1 MGNNGGKYN
10 INKIKKIF
18 TWEEKPTKR
27 KIMGGMKAITKK
39 GENKIFKYN
48 TQLVSIT
55 DLIFGDRIICTVGYL
70 CKQQKPCM
78 VRK

>member
-10 INKIKKIF
+10 INKKIF

-39 GENKIFKYN
+39 
-48 TQLVSIT
+48 
-55 DLIFGDRIICTVGYL
+55 R
-70 CKQQKPCM
+70 KQNL
-78 VRK
+78 

>member
-10 INKIKKIF
+10 INKKNLYMGGKTNQKKNNGRN
-18 TWEEKPTKR
+18 ESHHKKKR
-27 KIMGGMKAITKK
+27 K
-39 GENKIFKYN
+39 NKICKYN